1 MDHEDVTRRAVEKKN
16 KLASSLIH
24 APFAIC
30 GLCWAF
36 VYQKLIYKQTYT
48 DTHARNYKVPA
59 RFQLPDPLLTQILNH
74 LPTEEAVKTSV
85 LSTRWRTLWLWVHN
99 LELSF
104 SKFSSFNAFL
114 SFGNWFFDSDRVSCI
129 ESLKLSLDGNDASY
143 LKPWIDAFVKR
154 KIQRLHVRLTQGCE
168 MPLSLYAQHITTS
181 NVGRE
186 KRGSAR
192 LKNTI
197 NTDMRMY
204 LKSAEKSNRN
214 FSFRLVSSCPVLEE
228 LKIDVVWMDGRVYRV
243 HSRSL
248 KSFILT
254 DLESDAKFDISLR
267 FHKWVFNEAKTSTI
281 HMFLAWIS
289 RVRDMT
295 ICAQTFKLIHHYSES
310 VQLPQFDYMSS
321 LYITLN
327 ASDLKWFPIF
337 LRSIPNLKS
346 LILVMERTGSSHQ
359 LSPKAIKRVSISSV
373 PECLLSSL
381 EFVEFKAPICGLAPE
396 MMLVWYFLENSPTLK
411 KLTLRLKSHSTKDDF
426 VKKLLK
432 IPRCSTECE
441 VIFL

>member
-168 MPLSLYAQHITTS
+168 MPLSLY
-181 NVGRE
+181 
-186 KRGSAR
+186 
-192 LKNTI
+192 
-197 NTDMRMY
+197 
-204 LKSAEKSNRN
+204 
-214 FSFRLVSSCPVLEE
+214 RLVSSCPVLEE
-228 LKIDVVWMDGRVYRV
+228 LKIDVVWMDGRVYRM

-310 VQLPQFDYMSS
+310 VQLPQFGYMSS

>member
-1 MDHEDVTRRAVEKKN
+1 MHH
-16 KLASSLIH
+16 L
-24 APFAIC
+24 PFGSKTFLFNRNSILLC
-30 GLCWAF
+30 IGPIGFLTKYQILPRFSGLCWAF

-168 MPLSLYAQHITTS
+168 MPLSLYVCETLVSLKLYRLNLVDPEFVSLPCLKILLLDMGFAPPTWLKAQHITTS

-192 LKNTI
+192 LK
-197 NTDMRMY
+197 
-204 LKSAEKSNRN
+204 K
-214 FSFRLVSSCPVLEE
+214 
-228 LKIDVVWMDGRVYRV
+228 
-243 HSRSL
+243 
-248 KSFILT
+248 
-254 DLESDAKFDISLR
+254 
-267 FHKWVFNEAKTSTI
+267 
-281 HMFLAWIS
+281 
-289 RVRDMT
+289 
-295 ICAQTFKLIHHYSES
+295 
-310 VQLPQFDYMSS
+310 
-321 LYITLN
+321 
-327 ASDLKWFPIF
+327 
-337 LRSIPNLKS
+337 
-346 LILVMERTGSSHQ
+346 
-359 LSPKAIKRVSISSV
+359 
-373 PECLLSSL
+373 
-381 EFVEFKAPICGLAPE
+381 
-396 MMLVWYFLENSPTLK
+396 
-411 KLTLRLKSHSTKDDF
+411 
-426 VKKLLK
+426 
-432 IPRCSTECE
+432 
-441 VIFL
+441 